1 MERLGSAAGPQR
13 MEAHGDG
20 LLHQLPLAVTAP
32 QVERRGFKVCPLHP
46 APRQA
51 QLSSARAVP
60 SPPCGSVQEEAQC
73 LVPPTLFMPSPVPGC
88 SQEGSWGCVHYWG
101 CFKEP

>member
-46 APRQA
+46 ASRQA

-60 SPPCGSVQEEAQC
+60 RRPRGSVLGATDTFHAQPCPGVQPGGVLGLC
-73 LVPPTLFMPSPVPGC
+73 LCFGGVLKNL
-88 SQEGSWGCVHYWG
+88 EGSW
-101 CFKEP
+101 